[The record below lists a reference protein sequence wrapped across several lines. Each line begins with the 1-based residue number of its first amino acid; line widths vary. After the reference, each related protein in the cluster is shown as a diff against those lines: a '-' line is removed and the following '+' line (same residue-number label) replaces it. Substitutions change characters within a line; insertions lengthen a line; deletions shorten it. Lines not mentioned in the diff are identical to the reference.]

1 MFLFSPGKRP
11 TGRRR
16 LMLLTSRQQCD
27 VQHHHRCF
35 LGSLQADRLPRC
47 SGLHPR
53 TLWRHSPPWTS
64 APSLRKSRWT
74 AHSGE
79 MRFKL
84 KKKQKKNSNQLIPL
98 HTVLFCWLDEDNS
111 HQEPVDIH
119 EQQRQQESVEKK
131 VEGDARH
138 RLEAGYARGV
148 QHFER
153 EPVET
158 KPKPERRGNARLTNR
173 Q

>member
-1 MFLFSPGKRP
+1 M
-11 TGRRR
+11 
-16 LMLLTSRQQCD
+16 
-27 VQHHHRCF
+27 
-35 LGSLQADRLPRC
+35 
-47 SGLHPR
+47 
-53 TLWRHSPPWTS
+53 
-64 APSLRKSRWT
+64 
-74 AHSGE
+74 
-79 MRFKL
+79 
-84 KKKQKKNSNQLIPL
+84 
-98 HTVLFCWLDEDNS
+98 LFCWLDEDNS

-138 RLEAGYARGV
+138 RLEAGHARGV

-158 KPKPERRGNARLTNR
+158 KPKPERRGNARLTHG